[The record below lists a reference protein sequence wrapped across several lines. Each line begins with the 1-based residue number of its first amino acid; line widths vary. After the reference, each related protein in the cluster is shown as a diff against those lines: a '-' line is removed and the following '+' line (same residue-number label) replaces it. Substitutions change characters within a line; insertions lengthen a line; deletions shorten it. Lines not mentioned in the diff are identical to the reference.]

1 MARSSW
7 PSDRCIS
14 FSTRLKT
21 IVGHAPIRGVSDR
34 ILSVLALNVRFR
46 FLGLFH
52 ELSSPPGTIRE
63 TKKAIPTTMMKIDIM
78 IRSGDG
84 FVLF

>member
-1 MARSSW
+1 MAKSSW
-7 PSDRCIS
+7 PSGRCIS
-14 FSTRLKT
+14 VSARLKT
-21 IVGHAPIRGVSDR
+21 TVGHKPIRGVSDK
-34 ILSVLALNVRFR
+34 ILSDLALNVRFR

-52 ELSSPPGTIRE
+52 ELSSPPGISKE
-63 TKKAIPTTMMKIDIM
+63 TKKAIPTTTMKIDIM